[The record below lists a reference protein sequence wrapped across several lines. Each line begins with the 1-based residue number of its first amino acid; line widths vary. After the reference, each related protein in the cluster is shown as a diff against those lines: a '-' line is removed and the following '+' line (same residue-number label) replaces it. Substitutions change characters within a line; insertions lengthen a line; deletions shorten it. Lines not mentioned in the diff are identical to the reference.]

1 MARFLNGLNKD
12 IVNIVELQHY
22 VCHNPILDS
31 PNYFIKIHIFLFYSK
46 IKKKIRNLKS
56 KNIFGIWRDMPS
68 SWDILKYYKNN
79 QIEIFDNI
87 GWRKT

>member
-1 MARFLNGLNKD
+1 MMKITMIQANIVKDREVIMARFLNGLNKD

-46 IKKKIRNLKS
+46 IKKKS
-56 KNIFGIWRDMPS
+56 
-68 SWDILKYYKNN
+68 
-79 QIEIFDNI
+79 EI
-87 GWRKT
+87 

>member
-1 MARFLNGLNKD
+1 MMKITMIQANIVKDREVIMARFLNGLNKD

-56 KNIFGIWRDMPS
+56 KNIFGI
-68 SWDILKYYKNN
+68 
-79 QIEIFDNI
+79 
-87 GWRKT
+87 

>member
-1 MARFLNGLNKD
+1 MKDYHKMMKITMIQANIVKDREVIMARFLNGLNKD

-31 PNYFIKIHIFLFYSK
+31 PNYFIKNTYFFYSK

-56 KNIFGIWRDMPS
+56 KNIFGI
-68 SWDILKYYKNN
+68 
-79 QIEIFDNI
+79 
-87 GWRKT
+87 

>member
-1 MARFLNGLNKD
+1 MMKITMIQANIVKDREVIMARFLNGLNKD

-31 PNYFIKIHIFLFYSK
+31 PNYFIKNTYFFYSK

-56 KNIFGIWRDMPS
+56 KNIFGI
-68 SWDILKYYKNN
+68 
-79 QIEIFDNI
+79 
-87 GWRKT
+87 